1 MEKKKQPGIRPV
13 LKKIDSVFQ
22 DVKYVLSV
30 IWKWIMRLR
39 KILLAIPVVYL
50 ALRLAQYTTERL
62 PERVGLNLLE
72 NGEYAYTVTRE
83 VAVLG
88 PLAVTAACLL
98 LMFCSRRTVYPWV
111 ISLFS
116 LVLPLLILIT
126 NIFPS

>member
-1 MEKKKQPGIRPV
+1 MDKKKASWARVWEKLQDIFQGIEG
-13 LKKIDSVFQ
+13 VFSF
-22 DVKYVLSV
+22 V
-30 IWKWIMRLR
+30 WKWIMHLR
-39 KILLAIPVVYL
+39 KILLAIPVVIL
-50 ALRLAQYTTERL
+50 ALRLAQYTTEKL
-62 PERVGLNLLE
+62 PEQVGLNLQE
-72 NGEYAYTVTRE
+72 TGEYALTVTKE

-98 LMFCSRRTVYPWV
+98 LMFCSRRTVYPWI